1 MLMNGPQLN
10 RAMEARPGTVLGD
23 ILMSTPD
30 NRRALSALYLRVF
43 SREPTA
49 KEVTTC
55 SHYLATVGNRAEAF
69 EDILW
74 SLINSTEFITRR

>member
-1 MLMNGPQLN
+1 MLMNGPGLN

-23 ILMSTPD
+23 ILMATPD
-30 NRRALSALYLRVF
+30 NRLALNALYLRVF
-43 SREPTA
+43 AREPTA
-49 KEVTTC
+49 KEAQTC
-55 SHYLATVGNRAEAF
+55 ARYLASVGDRGEAF